1 MKWVYSSPVDPNRVV
16 SAEPG
21 NFARQWDVD
30 SSNMI
35 KKMMAAECRSVVF
48 SPDGRSMA
56 RGVPR
61 SEGTPPS

>member
-1 MKWVYSSPVDPNRVV
+1 
-16 SAEPG
+16 
-21 NFARQWDVD
+21 
-30 SSNMI
+30 MI